1 MTDERPDDDRPDL
14 DRLIRA
20 GFGTPK
26 ADRKSA
32 VERLRAALGEARVAP
47 TGDSDERYAIGEV
60 IGRGGVG
67 AVYRGTDHNLDRDVA
82 IKILAEEHAH
92 NDDLAERFVDEA
104 RIAGRLEHPG
114 VVPVHEVGHRPDG
127 RPFFSMKLVEGA
139 TLSELLASRTG
150 LRDDRR
156 RFLMIFEKVCET
168 LAYAHAHGVVHR
180 DVKPS
185 NVMVGSFGEVQL
197 MDWGLAKVLAAPE
210 RPRRTTAPDAG
221 RSETPARGS
230 TAGRSETGSVMGTPP
245 YMPPEQARGDVVAID
260 RRTDVF
266 ALGALL
272 CEILTGKPPYTG
284 SQDEVRR
291 QSRSGDLTAAYE
303 RIAEAGIEP
312 ELLAVLRAALV
323 ADPDARLPD
332 AKALAARFAAYR
344 EGRDERLRKA
354 ELAAARAKIRVGL
367 IVTLALLA
375 VTIAVS
381 WAWYDRERIRQAN
394 AAGDRV
400 TTAVAELD
408 DLRRAAH
415 GTLDPQRWLAV
426 LAAAERTDRTL
437 DAEHVDPALRERIA
451 SRLVAI
457 RDEAERANEAITR
470 VTRDRAMTTALDRA
484 RLSAI
489 SPTDDRAGLL
499 YRDAFRDYGIDVDAM
514 AVDTAAERVR
524 ASAIADTLIA
534 GLDGWTMVEQF
545 TDMPHARR
553 LFEIVSLADPD
564 PERHRAR
571 VALLQDDHDALVD
584 VAKALD
590 VAVAPPETIVVVAHR
605 LLRIGETATGHRLLL
620 RALDERPGEFWIH
633 EQLSRPTGATDADVA
648 LRLRH
653 CEALRALR
661 PTSADVWLRL
671 ARARVDGDDRD
682 GAERAVRRALAID
695 PKSAQA
701 HIELAVVAERDDR
714 ATRIRAIRDALALDD
729 RSPFWHVDLGRLLAA
744 DGDDAG
750 ARAAFEAAVE
760 RMPRNLQA
768 LEWLGK
774 LALRAGDME
783 AADRWMHRLVDAGRE
798 TLVVRESIAAI
809 HRRFGY
815 DPRRALAFA
824 AFHLAERASQRGDLT
839 GAMTLYRQSASWF
852 PVNQI
857 AAGKLAI
864 ALVSIGDFAEAERVA
879 RESIETQR
887 DFPLAQAALGN
898 ALEKQGRY
906 DEARA
911 LYEGAID
918 GAKKIGVRS
927 NAPAIMLSQLD
938 AKIDR
943 VEVVDAIV
951 DGDAPPEDAAE
962 CVRLAAVAIDRGHV
976 AVGATLYRRALDE
989 GESLK
994 PGERQTA
1001 LIDGGTT
1008 AIRLAGSP
1016 DASDRDAWRDRGL
1029 AWLTRALNAWTPL
1042 LGGKGDGAIRAR
1054 VAALALDRRL
1064 DSIREG
1070 TPAGL
1075 DGDARA
1081 RIDAF
1086 WRLVESFGVPD

>member
-1 MTDERPDDDRPDL
+1 MTDDRPEDIHEEGDRPDL

-26 ADRKSA
+26 EDRKSA
-32 VERLRAALGEARVAP
+32 VDRLRAALGEARVAP
-47 TGDSDERYAIGEV
+47 AGDGEERYAIGEV

-92 NDDLAERFVDEA
+92 NADLAERFVDEA

-210 RPRRTTAPDAG
+210 RTKIRPA
-221 RSETPARGS
+221 SEITETGDTARGS

-245 YMPPEQARGDVVAID
+245 YMPPEQARGDVAAID

-284 SQDEVRR
+284 SQADVRR
-291 QSRSGDLTAAYE
+291 QARDGDLAAAYE
-303 RIAEAGIEP
+303 RIADAGIEP
-312 ELLAVLRAALV
+312 ELLGVLRAALV

-354 ELAAARAKIRVGL
+354 ELVAARAKIRVGL

-375 VTIAVS
+375 VTVAVS

-394 AAGDRV
+394 AAGERV
-400 TTAVAELD
+400 ATSLTELG
-408 DLRRAAH
+408 DLRRAAR

-437 DAEHVDPALRERIA
+437 AGEHVDASLRARTM
-451 SRLVAI
+451 SRLAQI
-457 RDEAERANEAITR
+457 RDEAEQANEAITR
-470 VTRDRAMTTALDRA
+470 VTRDRAMTAALDHA
-484 RLSAI
+484 RLVA
-489 SPTDDRAGLL
+489 TDPRDERPGLF
-499 YRDAFRDYGIDVDAM
+499 YQDAFADYGIDVDALT
-514 AVDTAAERVR
+514 VDAAAERIR
-524 ASAIADTLIA
+524 ASAITDALIA
-534 GLDGWTMVEQF
+534 GLDGWTMIEQR
-545 TDMPHARR
+545 TDMPRARR
-553 LFEIVSLADPD
+553 LFEIVELADPD

-571 VALLQDDHDALVD
+571 IALLQGDHDTLVE
-584 VAKALD
+584 VGKTLD
-590 VAVAPPETIVVVAHR
+590 VTSAPPETVVLVAHR
-605 LLRIGETATGHRLLL
+605 LLRIGETAIGHRLLL
-620 RALDERPGEFWIH
+620 RAVDERPGEFWIH
-633 EQLSRPTGATDADVA
+633 EQLSRATGVRDADA
-648 LRLRH
+648 TLRLRH

-661 PTSADVWLRL
+661 PDSADVWLRVGEARL
-671 ARARVDGDDRD
+671 ADGDRD
-682 GAERAVRRALAID
+682 GAARAIRRALELD
-695 PKSAQA
+695 PDSAQA
-701 HIELAVVAERDDR
+701 HFALASVADPDDR
-714 ATRIRAIRDALALDD
+714 VARIRAIRAALALDD
-729 RSPFWHVDLGRLLAA
+729 RSPFWHVDLGRLLAEN
-744 DGDDAG
+744 GDDDD

-760 RMPRNLQA
+760 RMPKNLQA

-774 LALRAGDME
+774 LAMRARDMDT
-783 AADRWMHRLVDAGRE
+783 ADRWMHQLVDAGRE
-798 TLVVRESIAAI
+798 TLDVRKSIDEI

-824 AFHLAERASQRGDLT
+824 AFHLAERASQRGDLVA
-839 GAMTLYRQSASWF
+839 AMALYRQSEAWF

-864 ALVSIGDFAEAERVA
+864 ALISIGAFEEAETVA
-879 RESIETQR
+879 RRSIETQR

-906 DEARA
+906 DEAQT

-927 NAPAIMLSQLD
+927 NAPAIMLRQLEQ
-938 AKIDR
+938 KLGR
-943 VEVVDAIV
+943 VEAVDALV
-951 DGDAPPEDAAE
+951 GGGDAPDDAEE
-962 CVRLAAVAIDRGHV
+962 CVHLAAVAVERGHLQL
-976 AVGATLYRRALDE
+976 GASLYRRALDDDE
-989 GESLK
+989 ALGA
-994 PGERQTA
+994 GTRQTA

-1008 AIRLAGSP
+1008 AILLA
-1016 DASDRDAWRDRGL
+1016 ASAGAPDRDAWRTRGI
-1029 AWLTRALNAWTPL
+1029 AWLTRALDAWKPL

-1064 DSIREG
+1064 ESLR
-1070 TPAGL
+1070 
-1075 DGDARA
+1075 GDARA
-1081 RIDAF
+1081 RHEAF
-1086 WRLVESFGVPD
+1086 WRLIESFAASE